1 VTRDDMPNVD
11 TIIYED
17 TSLEAQKRQVVQAVV
32 SATNT
37 IELIYNLKVQ
47 LVFLEK
53 LGEKI

>member
-1 VTRDDMPNVD
+1 MPNVD

-17 TSLEAQKRQVVQAVV
+17 TSLEAQKRQVLQAVV
-32 SATNT
+32 RATNT

-47 LVFLEK
+47 LVLLEN